1 MLNGNYRSIHLELII
16 QHILTTLIFS
26 ILLLLQPDYCPL
38 QASPLVH
45 DYKMS
50 VTEVI
55 YQPATA
61 SFEVK
66 FYLFS
71 DDITATLT
79 GNPASVLP
87 GRDAINTYILQHFE
101 LKVNGTKQALDFFS
115 IRNKE
120 DQVLVQFNTPA
131 FAGNI
136 ANIAV
141 RNTLMTDKF
150 QEQTNVVY
158 AIVPGKNKKTEMLD
172 GKRSEGYF
180 SY

>member
-1 MLNGNYRSIHLELII
+1 
-16 QHILTTLIFS
+16 
-26 ILLLLQPDYCPL
+26 
-38 QASPLVH
+38 
-45 DYKMS
+45 MS

-61 SFEVK
+61 NFEVK
-66 FYLFS
+66 FYLFT

-79 GNPASVLP
+79 GNPASALP

-101 LKVNGTKQALDFFS
+101 LKVNGTKQGLAFFS

-141 RNTLMTDKF
+141 KNTLLTDKF

-172 GKRSEGYF
+172 VKRSEGYF